1 MNLVGKALW
10 YIEIHSAEEIS
21 LEHIAAACHVSRF
34 HLARAFGLAT
44 GRPVMRH
51 VRGRRLTEAARVL
64 ARGAP
69 DILIVA
75 LDAGYG
81 SHEAFTRAFREQF
94 GITPEAVRQRGDL
107 RDLKLVEAIKM
118 SETSATTLEQ
128 PRREAGEALLI
139 VGLRARYT
147 SDTIAGIPMQWQRFV
162 PFIDGIPA
170 RANRMTY
177 GVCCDF
183 DEAGQYDYVAG
194 VAVTR
199 LPEVPR
205 ELSLVRLPAHDYL
218 IFRHPGHVSG
228 IPATWRAIMN
238 DWLPASPYRMAEA
251 PCFERYDEAFD
262 GNLGTGGVEIWIPIE
277 TEASSG

>member
-21 LEHIAAACHVSRF
+21 LEHVAAACDVSRF

-51 VRGRRLTEAARVL
+51 VRGRRLTEAARAL

-177 GVCCDF
+177 GV
-183 DEAGQYDYVAG
+183 
-194 VAVTR
+194 
-199 LPEVPR
+199 
-205 ELSLVRLPAHDYL
+205 
-218 IFRHPGHVSG
+218 
-228 IPATWRAIMN
+228 
-238 DWLPASPYRMAEA
+238 
-251 PCFERYDEAFD
+251 
-262 GNLGTGGVEIWIPIE
+262 
-277 TEASSG
+277 